1 MHNTILLAVGTMS
14 YSRSLEII
22 VAICNSMCEPEGHYD
37 KWNKPIMEEQML
49 HDSTSM
55 LYLKSQTHRSKDYSS
70 GCWLVFIWHK
80 L

>member
-37 KWNKPIMEEQML
+37 K
-49 HDSTSM
+49 
-55 LYLKSQTHRSKDYSS
+55 
-70 GCWLVFIWHK
+70 
-80 L
+80 